1 MFSRFGSEND
11 LSFKFKI
18 LFQTSMVMIRDI
30 FMYMDRVYLQNN
42 NRESI
47 YNMGLVLFLQK
58 VNNNVFVYWNF
69 IPVQISFQLW
79 LFDFVKC
86 QLNFFLGILSS
97 LFRRYYF
104 TTS

>member
-58 VNNNVFVYWNF
+58 VNNNVFVY
-69 IPVQISFQLW
+69 
-79 LFDFVKC
+79 
-86 QLNFFLGILSS
+86 
-97 LFRRYYF
+97 
-104 TTS
+104 